1 MRTNSPR
8 VNNPANRA
16 ASAVLSATSGKDF
29 DRSSN
34 PSNFSS
40 ATSVEQRQNNDAPKW
55 SLVLQYLSGLFSKEV
70 ISTWFVNIHPVEES
84 DSGVILSVPSD
95 FAAIWIE
102 ENYLDLIKKQY
113 ALIFGAA
120 VQVKLTVGEP
130 VIEKHSQDSSSPDF
144 LSHASAQGD
153 SLIPLERSID
163 RSADHLMN
171 RSMSTQNPPANGS
184 AHSHSRLNTTS
195 TALSPYSSYGS
206 HASQASKAPQKKL
219 QLNPRYTFD
228 NFIVGQSNQLAHA
241 ASIAVAQNLARAYN
255 PLFLYGDTGLGKT
268 HLMQAIAHAALQTN
282 PNANIMYLS
291 CEKFTNDFLRAIETR
306 STAQFRKQ
314 YRAADVL
321 LIDDVQFLAD
331 KERTQEEFFH
341 TFNELFESNKQI
353 CITSDRP
360 ASEIS
365 KLEARLISRFQ
376 WGMVTDIHAP
386 DIETRVAILRRK
398 ANLLNAHISEEV
410 LSFLAKSITRNVR
423 RMEGALTRVASY
435 STLMGNEVTL
445 NQVETL
451 LQDILQEEAQ
461 TLLTIERIQQK
472 VTEYYRL
479 RNSDMQSKR
488 RPTAIAFPRQVAM
501 YLCRILTTHSL
512 QEIGESFGGRDHGTV
527 IHACKT
533 VENMME
539 QDMTIKRAV
548 EMLQSQ
554 LGRRA

>member
-1 MRTNSPR
+1 
-8 VNNPANRA
+8 
-16 ASAVLSATSGKDF
+16 
-29 DRSSN
+29 
-34 PSNFSS
+34 
-40 ATSVEQRQNNDAPKW
+40 
-55 SLVLQYLSGLFSKEV
+55 
-70 ISTWFVNIHPVEES
+70 
-84 DSGVILSVPSD
+84 
-95 FAAIWIE
+95 
-102 ENYLDLIKKQY
+102 
-113 ALIFGAA
+113 
-120 VQVKLTVGEP
+120 
-130 VIEKHSQDSSSPDF
+130 
-144 LSHASAQGD
+144 
-153 SLIPLERSID
+153 
-163 RSADHLMN
+163 
-171 RSMSTQNPPANGS
+171 
-184 AHSHSRLNTTS
+184 
-195 TALSPYSSYGS
+195 
-206 HASQASKAPQKKL
+206 
-219 QLNPRYTFD
+219 
-228 NFIVGQSNQLAHA
+228 
-241 ASIAVAQNLARAYN
+241 
-255 PLFLYGDTGLGKT
+255 
-268 HLMQAIAHAALQTN
+268 MQAIAHAALQTN